1 MKYMLLLNRTTD
13 TLPEPGTAEF
23 DQMMQ
28 AYGAALEAL
37 AQAPAENRWDVG
49 SIMS

>member
-1 MKYMLLLNRTTD
+1 VKYMLLLNRTTD

-23 DQMMQ
+23 DQMIQ

-37 AQAPAENRWDVG
+37 AQAPAENQWGAG
-49 SIMS
+49 SVVS